1 MIRRANR
8 AELNRQPDSE
18 PKQRDLPI
26 LRLTAPLVPFG
37 VDPGRLMPQH
47 DGGLDFVSML
57 PSRSRTPRTA
67 LRTIPQQ
74 ALRFERGRMTDVC
87 MDVRHRQLRFEET
100 QSVWMI
106 SIRPPDCYMDH
117 ISRRMFALIPAA
129 GRSRRMGTSKLLLPW
144 QSTTVIE
151 HLIGTLTR
159 PEIAAVV
166 IVIRPDD
173 HALQE
178 AVQRTSAVAVIPD
191 HEPPE
196 MRDSIEIGLQAIRQ
210 RFSPADE
217 DGWLLIPADH
227 PLLEQELLDGLL
239 TRWSQRDCEA
249 LLPTFGQQR
258 GHPTLMRWSLAE
270 RIEQLPRDVGVNTLL
285 RSSPN
290 LVIEWPTDRE
300 SVLAD
305 LDTPEDYAFW
315 RDRLENLR

>member
-1 MIRRANR
+1 
-8 AELNRQPDSE
+8 
-18 PKQRDLPI
+18 
-26 LRLTAPLVPFG
+26 
-37 VDPGRLMPQH
+37 
-47 DGGLDFVSML
+47 
-57 PSRSRTPRTA
+57 
-67 LRTIPQQ
+67 
-74 ALRFERGRMTDVC
+74 
-87 MDVRHRQLRFEET
+87 
-100 QSVWMI
+100 
-106 SIRPPDCYMDH
+106 MDH
-117 ISRRMFALIPAA
+117 DSRRMFALIPAA

-196 MRDSIEIGLQAIRQ
+196 MRDSIEIGLRAIRQ
-210 RFSPADE
+210 RFAPADE

-227 PLLEQELLDGLL
+227 PLLERKVLDGLQA
-239 TRWSQRDCEA
+239 RWLQGDCEV
-249 LLPTFGQQR
+249 LLPTLGQRR
-258 GHPTLMRWSLAE
+258 GHPTLLRWSLAA
-270 RIEQLPRDVGVNTLL
+270 RIEQLPHDAGVNTLL
-285 RSSPN
+285 RSSPS
-290 LVIEWPTDRE
+290 LVTEWPTNRE

-315 RDRLENLR
+315 QQKLASKLG